1 MHIYTPNYIDNITKI
16 LIYFPLKYE
25 PFKFIFSILS
35 VGKGEFYKLGFVV
48 LELALLCGRYLELV
62 ETNQPSLCKGRG
74 TTKWWKDCFGRHFRL
89 YKIYSIYDVGNEHC
103 SFLYL

>member
-1 MHIYTPNYIDNITKI
+1 MSTYKLLNLQIFFVKLYFAFAI
-16 LIYFPLKYE
+16 LL
-25 PFKFIFSILS
+25 
-35 VGKGEFYKLGFVV
+35 YKLGFVV

-62 ETNQPSLCKGRG
+62 ETIQPSLCKGRG

>member
-1 MHIYTPNYIDNITKI
+1 M
-16 LIYFPLKYE
+16 
-25 PFKFIFSILS
+25 
-35 VGKGEFYKLGFVV
+35 

-89 YKIYSIYDVGNEHC
+89 YKIYSIYDCRERTLFVPIFIDNSYLIVHILFREHN
-103 SFLYL
+103 LP

>member
-1 MHIYTPNYIDNITKI
+1 MKLDFHRALLLYFLSLIIYNQY
-16 LIYFPLKYE
+16 
-25 PFKFIFSILS
+25 
-35 VGKGEFYKLGFVV
+35 YKLGFVV

-62 ETNQPSLCKGRG
+62 ETIQPPLCKGRG

>member
-1 MHIYTPNYIDNITKI
+1 MST
-16 LIYFPLKYE
+16 
-25 PFKFIFSILS
+25 
-35 VGKGEFYKLGFVV
+35 YKLLNLQIFFVKSYFAFAILLYKFGFVV

-62 ETNQPSLCKGRG
+62 ETIQPSLCKGRG

>member
-1 MHIYTPNYIDNITKI
+1 MEF
-16 LIYFPLKYE
+16 L
-25 PFKFIFSILS
+25 FSILS
-35 VGKGEFYKLGFVV
+35 VGKGKFDKLGFVV

-62 ETNQPSLCKGRG
+62 ETIQPSLCKGRG